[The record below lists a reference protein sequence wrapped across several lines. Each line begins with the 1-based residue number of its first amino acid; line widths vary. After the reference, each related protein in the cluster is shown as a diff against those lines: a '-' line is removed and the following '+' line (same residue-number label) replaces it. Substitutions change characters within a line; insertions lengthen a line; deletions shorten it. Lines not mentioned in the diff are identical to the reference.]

1 MFLKNNTYNSSIS
14 VLNMIEVFK
23 TDITDSLQAK
33 VLGDHIHDLFKEYTV
48 NFDLDDCDRIMR
60 IVSTSPV
67 VQVDILI
74 DILKGFGYHA
84 EVLQDDDCAFT
95 KSYNPPLFL
104 LN

>member
-1 MFLKNNTYNSSIS
+1 
-14 VLNMIEVFK
+14 MIEVFK
-23 TDITDSLQAK
+23 TDITDSLQAR
-33 VLGDHIHDLFKEYTV
+33 VLAEHIHDLFSEYTV

-60 IVSTSPV
+60 IVSTSTGV
-67 VQVDILI
+67 EVDTLI

-84 EVLQDDDCAFT
+84 EVLQDDDYTFT